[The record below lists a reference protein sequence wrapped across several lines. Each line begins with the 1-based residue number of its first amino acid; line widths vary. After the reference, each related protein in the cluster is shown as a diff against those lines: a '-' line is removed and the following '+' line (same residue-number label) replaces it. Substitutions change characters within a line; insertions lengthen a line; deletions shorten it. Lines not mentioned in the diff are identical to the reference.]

1 MREGT
6 ESLLAAVAKAA
17 DHSLDLGD
25 PEDHLAIHRGCY
37 ILNSLGHGPVY
48 DYRLYVK
55 GPYSPELAEDL
66 RLIKAIPEETDIP
79 PEAVNALRNILE
91 RGTTYTEAYATVLL
105 IRNKNLGVSPE
116 RILNRALELKPNLDS
131 EVREA
136 CASLLN

>member
-17 DHSLDLGD
+17 NRNLDLGE
-25 PEDHLAIHRGCY
+25 PEDRLAIQRGCY

-48 DYRLYVK
+48 DYSLYVK

-66 RLIKAIPEETDIP
+66 RLIKAIPKETDIP
-79 PEAVNALRNILE
+79 PEAVNALRNILG
-91 RGTTYTEAYATVLL
+91 RGTAYTDAYATVLL
-105 IRNKNLGVSPE
+105 IRNNNIGVSPE
-116 RILNRALELKPNLDS
+116 RILNRALELRPDRDS

-136 CASLLN
+136 YASMSH